1 MFLTKTEEQML
12 KNRKATNH
20 NRHQKQK
27 TKVFW
32 PKTKTYLQNNLNCKT
47 KIPNVPLVPI
57 YTPGW
62 NERIH
67 VFEKQRVGL

>member
-1 MFLTKTEEQML
+1 ML

-20 NRHQKQK
+20 NNHQKQK

-32 PKTKTYLQNNLNCKT
+32 PKTKKKNLSKNNLNFKT

-62 NERIH
+62 NEKIH
-67 VFEKQRVGL
+67 VQ

>member
-1 MFLTKTEEQML
+1 ML

-27 TKVFW
+27 PKVFW

-67 VFEKQRVGL
+67 VFEKQ